1 MDNQIIIFWIIIIV
15 AGLIIDFA
23 TYFLLRSYWQK
34 NGVLLSDVLIARVF
48 DRLDLSSPQLRK
60 AFPVALRTQS
70 LVLATHTSTLESLST
85 PEADAELVEIVP
97 VSVEKVGDV
106 RRVEFSIEMPLNTN
120 VEVRIGATS
129 EAGVTVEKR
138 EL

>member
-1 MDNQIIIFWIIIIV
+1 MDNQLIIFWIIIV
-15 AGLIIDFA
+15 VTGLILDFA
-23 TYFLLRSYWQK
+23 AYFLFRSYWQK
-34 NGVLLSDVLIARVF
+34 NGVLFSDMLIVWVF
-48 DRLDLSSPQLRK
+48 DKLPLVSPQLRK
-60 AFPVALRTQS
+60 TFAVTPRTQT
-70 LVLATHTSTLESLST
+70 LVLATAAPT
-85 PEADAELVEIVP
+85 PEPLPMIPEAELVEIIP
-97 VSVEKVGDV
+97 VSVEKIGDV